1 MATPPAAVAAT
12 AIAAVALL
20 LVLLGSA
27 TVLMISS
34 SSEVA
39 AGEDEVFS
47 AESAAVRR
55 GRQVVVVPA
64 MYVFGDSLMDAGNN
78 NLFPPP
84 APKSVPPYGIDLP
97 LSVSP
102 RTGRFTNGYNLADII
117 AQYLGFK
124 MSPPA
129 YLSGNGTIPLRAQ
142 VQLFAET
149 KATIIQSGLVSHKR
163 LEDLLSQSLFLISSG
178 GNDLAPFD
186 IAGVP
191 MSQAPEFITGIVA
204 DYVKYI
210 SELYRLG
217 ARRLAVFDLLP
228 AGCLPSQRAAMADG
242 ECHADG
248 NSLSAMFNAVLRTE
262 IAKAVVASMPCLKYS
277 INSLYN
283 AYSDMIANPALAGM

>member
-27 TVLMISS
+27 AVLMISS
-34 SSEVA
+34 SE
-39 AGEDEVFS
+39 AGEDELFG
-47 AESAAVRR
+47 AESADGRR
-55 GRQVVVVPA
+55 GSQVVVVPA
-64 MYVFGDSLMDAGNN
+64 IYVFGDSLMDAGNN
-78 NLFPPP
+78 NLLPPP

-102 RTGRFTNGYNLADII
+102 RTGRFTNGYNLADVI

-129 YLSGNGTIPLRAQ
+129 YLSVTPLSANLDVLRGRGGANYASGGSGILDSTGNGTIPLRAQ

-191 MSQAPEFITGIVA
+191 MSQAPEFIAGIVA

-210 SELYRLG
+210 S
-217 ARRLAVFDLLP
+217 V
-228 AGCLPSQRAAMADG
+228 C
-242 ECHADG
+242 
-248 NSLSAMFNAVLRTE
+248 VLVYKGLQFR
-262 IAKAVVASMPCLKYS
+262 
-277 INSLYN
+277 
-283 AYSDMIANPALAGM
+283 